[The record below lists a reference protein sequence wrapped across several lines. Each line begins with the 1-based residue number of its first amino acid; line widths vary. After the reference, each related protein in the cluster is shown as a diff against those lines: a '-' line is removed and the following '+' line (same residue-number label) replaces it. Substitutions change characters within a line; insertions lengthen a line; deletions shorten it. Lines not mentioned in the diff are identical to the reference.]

1 MYNKVKNNRFS
12 FFLAIITL
20 ITMSFQFLLLSI
32 ESNQLAVKIIGNNP
46 YLQIIGT
53 TNNMLMFVYPICI
66 AIFLLITI
74 KLMLDIFDITSIKT
88 TEIFTIIGLSCIVP
102 TMGMFFYT
110 MSFIFFLNDQQ
121 ISADTINQIQFKTG
135 LSIKD
140 YQTINNL
147 CWLIMFYLMTML
159 FYIKFKVSIVKSVCT
174 CVLPTGLFLAFGYLI
189 KTLI

>member
-74 KLMLDIFDITSIKT
+74 KLML
-88 TEIFTIIGLSCIVP
+88 E
-102 TMGMFFYT
+102 
-110 MSFIFFLNDQQ
+110 FL
-121 ISADTINQIQFKTG
+121 I
-135 LSIKD
+135 
-140 YQTINNL
+140 
-147 CWLIMFYLMTML
+147 
-159 FYIKFKVSIVKSVCT
+159 
-174 CVLPTGLFLAFGYLI
+174 
-189 KTLI
+189 